1 LRSYFVNEV
10 FDCHPLYYY
19 FRLLFLYFNLLKI
32 YYYSIMSNG
41 GQTPIKVG
49 AMPEQTVAPL
59 QAGATSPGNS
69 AYRAQVAQTN
79 RQMALINAGKT
90 GGSKRRFRGGDPVAV
105 VPPVPVG
112 ATGGTGANYTKI
124 TSTVLAAQ
132 QSAAFDNAKNP
143 GDTAIIQAQ
152 QNALYKSG
160 GSRSKKSKRGGAVK
174 WGCLSGGLK
183 RKSMKKYSRRR
194 HIRNK
199 HKSHSRRNRYKR

>member
-1 LRSYFVNEV
+1 
-10 FDCHPLYYY
+10 
-19 FRLLFLYFNLLKI
+19 
-32 YYYSIMSNG
+32 MSG
-41 GQTPIKVG
+41 GSPTMIKVNS
-49 AMPEQTVAPL
+49 MPEQTVAPL

-90 GGSKRRFRGGDPVAV
+90 GGSKRRFRGGDPVAA
-105 VPPVPVG
+105 VPPVPAG
-112 ATGGTGANYTKI
+112 SLNAAATGGNYAKI

-132 QSAAFDNAKNP
+132 QGAAFDNAENP
-143 GDTAIIQAQ
+143 GDTARIQAQ

-199 HKSHSRRNRYKR
+199 HKRHSRRNRYKR

>member
-1 LRSYFVNEV
+1 
-10 FDCHPLYYY
+10 
-19 FRLLFLYFNLLKI
+19 
-32 YYYSIMSNG
+32 MSNG

-69 AYRAQVAQTN
+69 AYRAQLAQTN

-105 VPPVPVG
+105 VPPVPAG

-124 TSTVLAAQ
+124 TSTILAAQ
-132 QSAAFDNAKNP
+132 QGAAFDNATSP
-143 GDTAIIQAQ
+143 GDTAVIQAQ

-160 GSRSKKSKRGGAVK
+160 GSRSKKSKRGGGVK
-174 WGCLSGGLK
+174 WGCMSGGLQ
-183 RKSMKKYSRRR
+183 RKSMKKYSRRKNSRKKHNR
-194 HIRNK
+194 HSRKK
-199 HKSHSRRNRYKR
+199 HNRHSRRNRYKR